1 MCGIVGYVGDKQAA
15 PILLEGLTKL
25 EYRGY
30 DSAGIAVYG
39 ENGIRMEKVSGR
51 LVKLKEATEDGR
63 TLPGTLGIGHTRWAT
78 HGSPND
84 INAHPHFNESG
95 SIVVVH
101 NGIIENYSA
110 LKAKLVKRGYVF
122 RSETDTEVLAHLLD
136 FYYKG
141 DPLDAISRVMY
152 TVEGSYALGILFS
165 DFPEKMFAARKDS
178 PLIVGE
184 GQGENFIASDVPAIL
199 QHTRTVF
206 YIKNEEIVEL
216 SKDSISFFNMDKEPV
231 EKESVTIEWDVDA
244 AEKGGYPHFML
255 KEIFEEPRAVRDT
268 LAPRIKNGDIVI
280 EELGM
285 SDDEIRG
292 IHKIQIVA
300 CGSAYH
306 TGVTAKYVF
315 EGIARIPVEVDL
327 ASEYRYRNPIFLPGT
342 LVIVVSQSGE
352 TADSLAALRE
362 SQKNGQKV
370 LGIVNVVGS
379 SIAREAD
386 NVIYTWAGPEISVAT
401 TKAYSAQLAAF
412 YLLALKFAKVRGQ
425 LDDAAFA
432 GYLDDLLKLPE
443 QMETILGS
451 CQEQVQRF
459 ANRYLAADHIFFIG
473 RGIDYAISLEGSLKL
488 KEISYIHSEAY
499 AAGELKHGT
508 ISLIEDG
515 TLVVA
520 VTTQE
525 DLYLKMISNIIEVK
539 TRGAFVLSLTNEG
552 HTEIEKDTD
561 YTLYVPKT
569 NPYFTNSLAIL
580 PLQLFAYYVSL
591 GRGLDVDKP
600 RNLAKSV
607 TVE

>member
-206 YIKNEEIVEL
+206 YIQNEEIVEL

-327 ASEYRYRNPIFLPGT
+327 ASEYRYRQPHLPAGHPGHR
-342 LVIVVSQSGE
+342 GE
-352 TADSLAALRE
+352 S
-362 SQKNGQKV
+362 
-370 LGIVNVVGS
+370 VG
-379 SIAREAD
+379 RD
-386 NVIYTWAGPEISVAT
+386 
-401 TKAYSAQLAAF
+401 
-412 YLLALKFAKVRGQ
+412 RR
-425 LDDAAFA
+425 FA
-432 GYLDDLLKLPE
+432 G
-443 QMETILGS
+443 S
-451 CQEQVQRF
+451 
-459 ANRYLAADHIFFIG
+459 AA
-473 RGIDYAISLEGSLKL
+473 RVAEERAEGSRHRQRGRKL
-488 KEISYIHSEAY
+488 HRQGGRQCHLHLGRPGDFRGHHKGLQR
-499 AAGELKHGT
+499 AAGRLLSAGVKIREGTGTAGRRGVCGISGRSFKAAGTDGDDPWEL
-508 ISLIEDG
+508 S
-515 TLVVA
+515 
-520 VTTQE
+520 
-525 DLYLKMISNIIEVK
+525 
-539 TRGAFVLSLTNEG
+539 GAG
-552 HTEIEKDTD
+552 TEIRQP
-561 YTLYVPKT
+561 LSGRR
-569 NPYFTNSLAIL
+569 PYFLHRARHRLRDLA
-580 PLQLFAYYVSL
+580 
-591 GRGLDVDKP
+591 GGL
-600 RNLAKSV
+600 S
-607 TVE
+607 

>member
-206 YIKNEEIVEL
+206 YIQNEEIVEL

-315 EGIARIPVEVDL
+315 EGDC
-327 ASEYRYRNPIFLPGT
+327 G
-342 LVIVVSQSGE
+342 
-352 TADSLAALRE
+352 
-362 SQKNGQKV
+362 
-370 LGIVNVVGS
+370 
-379 SIAREAD
+379 
-386 NVIYTWAGPEISVAT
+386 
-401 TKAYSAQLAAF
+401 
-412 YLLALKFAKVRGQ
+412 ALKGQ
-425 LDDAAFA
+425 H
-432 GYLDDLLKLPE
+432 LLL
-443 QMETILGS
+443 Q
-451 CQEQVQRF
+451 
-459 ANRYLAADHIFFIG
+459 
-473 RGIDYAISLEGSLKL
+473 
-488 KEISYIHSEAY
+488 
-499 AAGELKHGT
+499 HG
-508 ISLIEDG
+508 
-515 TLVVA
+515 
-520 VTTQE
+520 
-525 DLYLKMISNIIEVK
+525 
-539 TRGAFVLSLTNEG
+539 
-552 HTEIEKDTD
+552 
-561 YTLYVPKT
+561 
-569 NPYFTNSLAIL
+569 
-580 PLQLFAYYVSL
+580 
-591 GRGLDVDKP
+591 
-600 RNLAKSV
+600 
-607 TVE
+607 